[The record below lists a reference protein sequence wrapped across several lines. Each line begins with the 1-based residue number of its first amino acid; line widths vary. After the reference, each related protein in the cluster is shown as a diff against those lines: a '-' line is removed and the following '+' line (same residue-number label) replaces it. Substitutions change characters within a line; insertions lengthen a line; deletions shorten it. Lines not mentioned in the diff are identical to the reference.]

1 MEKIQGGLMRNGY
14 RLLLFFFIS
23 AFALTPRIGWA
34 NSALP
39 VLLAQPGVFQV
50 AAYGDVE
57 ARIPAS
63 FSLNKQALQAEFL
76 RSKTEG
82 SLGDLTE
89 AQFYWRKIADD
100 PDAYLKASPETKK
113 GVLSNINYLLGS
125 AFAISEEGVF
135 LTNAHVL
142 RDVGNEVLDE
152 NAFRMILAQPL
163 EANLEQLWREF
174 SGGPIAADAR
184 PAEQS
189 VLHWIAARTRV
200 KIAFKSARVTLRYFP
215 ANPGRSASGIDLFDP
230 SSEPS
235 APRLVHIPVRVIAK
249 GEPWPGI
256 DVAVLKAEPD
266 SLKFLGRDDGDPRIL
281 APGLHLICVPLGD
294 SGSVVAGTHVHALGF
309 PGVAFSPAEMSQSAR
324 FVVNSQPGEL
334 GQPIEMKSGWSAFP
348 LSAVI
353 EHGDSGGPVINDK
366 GEAIAINVAGY
377 QAGYSFAIPINL
389 ARTFLQTAN
398 ITPNCGLDLDWKRA
412 VQLFLEEKFADAAN
426 AAERIARRQA
436 GLEWGLN
443 IELGRDLQ
451 NPKIPSARELAL
463 KLNRYLTPKG
473 HTDPGV
479 SPYVLEL
486 EDKAVAHLAPR

>member
-1 MEKIQGGLMRNGY
+1 
-14 RLLLFFFIS
+14 
-23 AFALTPRIGWA
+23 
-34 NSALP
+34 
-39 VLLAQPGVFQV
+39 
-50 AAYGDVE
+50 
-57 ARIPAS
+57 
-63 FSLNKQALQAEFL
+63 
-76 RSKTEG
+76 
-82 SLGDLTE
+82 
-89 AQFYWRKIADD
+89 
-100 PDAYLKASPETKK
+100 
-113 GVLSNINYLLGS
+113 
-125 AFAISEEGVF
+125 
-135 LTNAHVL
+135 
-142 RDVGNEVLDE
+142 
-152 NAFRMILAQPL
+152 
-163 EANLEQLWREF
+163 
-174 SGGPIAADAR
+174 
-184 PAEQS
+184 
-189 VLHWIAARTRV
+189 
-200 KIAFKSARVTLRYFP
+200 
-215 ANPGRSASGIDLFDP
+215 
-230 SSEPS
+230 
-235 APRLVHIPVRVIAK
+235 
-249 GEPWPGI
+249 
-256 DVAVLKAEPD
+256 
-266 SLKFLGRDDGDPRIL
+266 
-281 APGLHLICVPLGD
+281 
-294 SGSVVAGTHVHALGF
+294 
-309 PGVAFSPAEMSQSAR
+309 MSQSAR